1 MKMVCI
7 SDSRDIAV
15 GLRLAGVQSFI
26 IRDKN
31 LIIEKIKELSKD
43 EEVGIINVTKN
54 VYEIAKAELKEISD
68 TQDLPL
74 IVQIPE

>member
-31 LIIEKIKELSKD
+31 EIIEKVKELSKD
-43 EEVGIINVTKN
+43 KEIGIINVTKS
-54 VYEIAKAELKEISD
+54 VYNIAKSEIEEISD

-74 IVQIPE
+74 IVQIPD

>member
-7 SDSRDIAV
+7 SDSRDITV

-31 LIIEKIKELSKD
+31 KIIEKVKELSKD
-43 EEVGIINVTKN
+43 KEIGIINVTKN
-54 VYEIAKAELKEISD
+54 VYDIAKVELDEISEK
-68 TQDLPL
+68 QDLPL
-74 IVQIPE
+74 IVQIPN